1 MDILVKTKNGDEL
14 FKIIKTDGID
24 KYKLTTNFESDIL
37 SYQWFESIVDINHY
51 FHDKLT
57 EGDIISYEIILEDIC
72 CK

>member
-1 MDILVKTKNGDEL
+1 MDILVKTKNGDNL
-14 FKIIKTDGID
+14 FKVIKTDGMD
-24 KYKLTTNFESDIL
+24 KYKVVTNVGNDIL
-37 SYQWFESIVDINHY
+37 PYQCFETIIDINHY